1 MSVRRLLQIKD
12 IQGDYG
18 YDEAVRTL
26 RTNLLFSGSNVKVIL
41 FTSSLPGEGKS
52 SISFSVARSLAQI
65 GKRTVLIDADIRK
78 SILRQCFEA
87 EGEIDG
93 LSQYLSGQCTLED
106 IVLQTSDENLVLI
119 FAGAYSPNPAELLED
134 DLCRRMFGT
143 LRQEY
148 DYIIVDTPPMANLA
162 DGAIVAR
169 NCDGA
174 VVVIESGAVSYK
186 LEQRVKKQLEKTGCR
201 ILGAVLN
208 KVDIREKGYYGKYGK
223 YGKYEYE
230 SEKVQKKSEKK
241 EKKLKKKAGGAGKKI
256 SNNGEIREWDEGI
269 IERLDDSL

>member
-1 MSVRRLLQIKD
+1 MSAQQLLQIKD
-12 IQGDYG
+12 IQEDYG

-52 SISFSVARSLAQI
+52 SLSFSVARSLAQI

-78 SILRQCFEA
+78 SVLRQRFEA
-87 EGEIDG
+87 EGEMDG
-93 LSQYLSGQCTLED
+93 LSQYLSGQCILED
-106 IVLQTSDENLVLI
+106 IVFQTSDENLILI

-134 DLCRRMFGT
+134 DLCRQMFVT

-162 DGAIVAR
+162 DGAIMAR

-174 VVVIESGAVSYK
+174 VIVIESGAISYK
-186 LEQRVKKQLEKTGCR
+186 LEQRVKKQMEKTGCR
-201 ILGAVLN
+201 ILGVVLN
-208 KVDIREKGYYGKYGK
+208 KVDIRTKSYYGKYGR
-223 YGKYEYE
+223 YGRYEYE
-230 SEKVQKKSEKK
+230 NHEVRAKFAKK
-241 EKKLKKKAGGAGKKI
+241 EKKEDGATGKKRMDK
-256 SNNGEIREWDEGI
+256 SEFGEWN
-269 IERLDDSL
+269 DSL